1 MKIARMILLSLHVL
15 VGIGALV
22 GGFAAIMNP
31 YEPLGMTT
39 DALKDSPFDTYLIPG
54 IILLV
59 LLGIGNLLS
68 AGLFAL
74 KWRWQGF
81 LSGFFSA
88 TLVFWIVIQCVML
101 RSIAFQHI
109 LFFGV
114 GALMGLL
121 SLTLIFNQRS

>member
-1 MKIARMILLSLHVL
+1 MRVFRLILFSMHVL

-22 GGFAAIMNP
+22 GGFAAILNP

-54 IILLV
+54 LILLV

-68 AGLFAL
+68 AGMFVL
-74 KWRWQGF
+74 KWRLQGF

-88 TLVFWIVIQCVML
+88 TLVFWIVIQCLLL

-114 GALMGLL
+114 GTLMGLL
-121 SLTLIFNQRS
+121 SLTLIFDKRN